1 MECKV
6 IVAKVLHLLD
16 NRTADCLLRGHS
28 LGSGS
33 KVLHM
38 LGEVL
43 PRQLIYG
50 RDMIKDSADA
60 VQFH

>member
-1 MECKV
+1 MKCEL
-6 IVAKVLHLLD
+6 IVAIVLHLFYD
-16 NRTADCLLRGHS
+16 RTTDYLLRAHS